1 MIKNKN
7 IFSLIAI
14 FVFMFCSCYNANALT
29 EKTKE
34 DDSKNISGVFV
45 ENQDVFYEKINSVM
59 AKKQI
64 DKTIT
69 KYLKIKEEK
78 AKEEKRVK
86 KAQNENKE
94 ESKPQEE
101 KTEPTETIQKS
112 ESNVDYMII
121 ADGGAS
127 IPDDWDENISLVE
140 ATNIYGGKYLL
151 EEKTYKAFL
160 LLRESL
166 LLEGVDIEI
175 DSARRTWEEQLALA
189 ERFRQQYGQEYVDTY
204 FSSTPGEHATGLAID
219 LCIDK
224 NGVRIDENEDMLQET
239 EIFSIIH
246 SKLADYGFILSYPE
260 GHSFTYEPWHIRYID
275 DPDAAKAIMISGIT
289 LREYLGG
296 Y

>member
-1 MIKNKN
+1 MSLTIKGDIKSDKKIPVTLSQSDENKN

-14 FVFMFCSCYNANALT
+14 FVFMFCFCYNANALT

-34 DDSKNISGVFV
+34 DDSKNISGAFV

-101 KTEPTETIQKS
+101 KTEPTEIIQKS

-140 ATNIYGGKYLL
+140 ATNIYGGK
-151 EEKTYKAFL
+151 
-160 LLRESL
+160 
-166 LLEGVDIEI
+166 
-175 DSARRTWEEQLALA
+175 
-189 ERFRQQYGQEYVDTY
+189 
-204 FSSTPGEHATGLAID
+204 
-219 LCIDK
+219 
-224 NGVRIDENEDMLQET
+224 
-239 EIFSIIH
+239 
-246 SKLADYGFILSYPE
+246 
-260 GHSFTYEPWHIRYID
+260 
-275 DPDAAKAIMISGIT
+275 
-289 LREYLGG
+289 
-296 Y
+296 